1 MSSNPLLPILLFQ
14 IKQTGFGAFILISVS
29 AYVANLAAFLTK
41 SGDQSVTSMEAA
53 VALKLSICAHP
64 AIEQELRDAWPDGN
78 FYFHQE
84 GNEFRGILQ
93 DYDEGKC
100 SVMVVGWEDT
110 VADTELLNMYCERN
124 IAFTDGVI
132 AEIPMA
138 WPTRYVHKWS
148 TIILLT

>member
-1 MSSNPLLPILLFQ
+1 MSSNSLLPILLFQ

-41 SGDQSVTSMEAA
+41 SGDESVTSMEAA

-124 IAFTDGVI
+124 IAFTTVSSPRFQWHGLHGTYI
-132 AEIPMA
+132 SGQP
-138 WPTRYVHKWS
+138 
-148 TIILLT
+148 LFF